1 MQALLE
7 ATQGSCGVTEQ
18 ACQIVLIGVSGFV
31 QRNQG
36 IGFGGAILP
45 GVVRVDDAMDKND
58 ALVPFGL
65 EGNAFIHE
73 DHLRNR
79 GEVGKEIACMRIRVH
94 GRIGCP
100 GFPEKKSGQV
110 LVRTLE
116 GEKPSQMRLGC
127 KSCTAISCW
136 GRGRCERHP
145 DRRLKKRTGFGSH
158 PGERKAKPDAAGM
171 QVVHGDFL
179 LGSREMRA
187 ASRRA
192 VEKAD
197 RFWFAPLRDT
207 LPAQMRLGRELCEYL
222 PPSRTAA

>member
-79 GEVGKEIACMRIRVH
+79 GEVEKEIACMRIRIH

-158 PGERKAKPDAAGM
+158 PGARKAKADGAGVEGAHSKFWRASR
-171 QVVHGDFL
+171 QV
-179 LGSREMRA
+179 RA
-187 ASRRA
+187 ASRPPI
-192 VEKAD
+192 EKEERWWVA
-197 RFWFAPLRDT
+197 
-207 LPAQMRLGRELCEYL
+207 
-222 PPSRTAA
+222 PSRRIMQVS